1 MADNILSPERLT
13 QQLGSKPV
21 WFYGVI
27 GGVVILGGYYVIN
40 ARKNAR
46 QPNAG
51 VNGTTSTDLN
61 SVSTGLAT
69 SSQTADATLPVA
81 GYSGGTIG
89 DGTTPDNLNNTGNAL
104 GTTSLENNV
113 SWLQKGI
120 RAATAN
126 NRHTALGSTTALQK
140 YLQGKPLTKDEADV
154 VNVALNVNGYPPES
168 APLAVKVIQD
178 AVGTYKQPGKI
189 TPVTPKPVAT
199 IPVAPKPAAT
209 PKPNTTNP
217 YDPNFKMP
225 PWVNPFKPKPYNGIP
240 ASPTN

>member
-1 MADNILSPERLT
+1 MPDNLLSPERLT
-13 QQLGSKPV
+13 QKLGSKPV

-27 GGVVILGGYYVIN
+27 GGVVLLGGYYVIQ

-51 VNGTTSTDLN
+51 VNGTASQDLN
-61 SVSTGLAT
+61 SVNTGLAT
-69 SSQTADATLPVA
+69 PSQTADATLPVS

-104 GTTSLENNV
+104 GTTSLETNV

-178 AVGTYKQPGKI
+178 AVGTYQEPSKI
-189 TPVTPKPVAT
+189 TPVAPKPVAT
-199 IPVAPKPAAT
+199 TPVVTTPVAPK
-209 PKPNTTNP
+209 TTTVNP
-217 YDPNFKMP
+217 FDPNFKMP
-225 PWVNPFKPKPYNGIP
+225 RFVSPFAPKPYNGIP
-240 ASPTN
+240 ASPTH